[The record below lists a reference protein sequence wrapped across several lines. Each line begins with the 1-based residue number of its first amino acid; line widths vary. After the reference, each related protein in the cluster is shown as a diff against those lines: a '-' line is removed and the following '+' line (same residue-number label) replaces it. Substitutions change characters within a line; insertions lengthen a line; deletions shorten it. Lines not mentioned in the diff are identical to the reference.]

1 MRLLI
6 VASTPFEIA
15 PLIAYLEGGSFE
27 QVQSSRFRKGNHEV
41 HLLVSG
47 VGIAL
52 TTYHLT
58 RALRDQVYDLV
69 IQAGIAGSF
78 DRSIPLGEV
87 VQVVSEQFADL
98 GVEEADGSFTD
109 VFSLGLLDRNFP
121 PFENGKL
128 LHPVAESIAG
138 IRAVRGLTLDRV
150 HGFPPSIE
158 SFSERNEGE
167 IETMEGAPFFM
178 CCLLEKRNFLAF
190 RAISNYV
197 EARNREAWDLGG
209 AIGSLNKFIIEL
221 IDSILE

>member
-6 VASTPFEIA
+6 IASTPFEIA

-121 PFENGKL
+121 PFENGRL
-128 LHPVAESIAG
+128 LHPVAESKTHVNLAITHVAQLPSCPV
-138 IRAVRGLTLDRV
+138 AQQYQDLTIDV
-150 HGFPPSIE
+150 
-158 SFSERNEGE
+158 
-167 IETMEGAPFFM
+167 
-178 CCLLEKRNFLAF
+178 
-190 RAISNYV
+190 
-197 EARNREAWDLGG
+197 NR
-209 AIGSLNKFIIEL
+209 KF
-221 IDSILE
+221 